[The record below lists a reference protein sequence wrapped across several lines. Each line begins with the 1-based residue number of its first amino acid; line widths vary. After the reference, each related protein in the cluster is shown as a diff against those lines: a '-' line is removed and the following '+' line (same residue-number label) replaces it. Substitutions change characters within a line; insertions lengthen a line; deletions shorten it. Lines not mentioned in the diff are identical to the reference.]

1 MELMGET
8 SGEFAQLLRTL
19 RERACLTQEELA
31 ERSGLSI
38 RAISDLER
46 GRTAKPQRKSVSLLA
61 DALRIEGE
69 GMERFRRIARRRVAG
84 PVAQPR
90 SQWPLTVAGPDDSGR
105 SGLIEW
111 MRQILVGDPAGPG
124 VPGPRLVELV
134 GGTGAGKS
142 SFAIQ
147 AAARFLPY
155 FPDGQFYLDANGRGP
170 AELAERLAEVF
181 GPAADDGTGLDAG
194 AAGCPDHRLRQL
206 RRTLFT
212 RRALLVIDNVVDR
225 GQISPLLTA
234 GGACAVIVIAQRR
247 LALWEGVW
255 TIDISAA
262 DTDLANTD
270 LAKTDVADTDLAGSL
285 KVASLTG

>member
-8 SGEFAQLLRTL
+8 SVEFAQLLRTL

-69 GMERFRRIARRRVAG
+69 GMEKFRRIARRRVAG
-84 PVAQPR
+84 PVAEPR

-111 MRQILVGDPAGPG
+111 MRQILVEVPAAG
-124 VPGPRLVELV
+124 PGPRLVELV
-134 GGTGAGKS
+134 GSSGAGKS

-147 AAARFLPY
+147 AAARFLQY

-170 AELAERLAEVF
+170 AELAERLVEVF
-181 GPAADDGTGLDAG
+181 GPAAGDATGRHAG
-194 AAGCPDHRLRQL
+194 EAGCADHRLRQL

-225 GQISPLLTA
+225 AQISPLLTA

-247 LALWEGVW
+247 LGLFEGVW

-262 DTDLANTD
+262 GTDL
-270 LAKTDVADTDLAGSL
+270 ADTDLSGSL
-285 KVASLTG
+285 TVASLTG